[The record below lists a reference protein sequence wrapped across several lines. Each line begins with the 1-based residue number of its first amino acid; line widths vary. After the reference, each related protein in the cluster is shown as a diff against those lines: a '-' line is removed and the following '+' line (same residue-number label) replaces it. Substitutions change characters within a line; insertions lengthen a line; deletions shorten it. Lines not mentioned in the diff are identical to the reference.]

1 MDPLYGGRSGRGQK
15 ESRETVSALSA
26 VCYIYVN
33 GEQDRPEGSAAVEKL
48 QIRGGILM
56 RSRFENSRRPAD
68 FRPSLVWLAIFILF
82 TVLVAVVNRQP
93 VGPQD
98 SVVGFADFN
107 LSVHEAVG
115 VHKVFHILS
124 TILGFA
130 AILYAAM
137 QTFSAVRQCVQRGGP
152 DRVAADSL
160 AMLVVYTVTVLIYI
174 LFEFVVINYRPVL
187 DDGALAASY
196 PSSHSLL
203 AVAVFLT
210 GAQQIRIRV
219 RNAQDRQLFT
229 AVLTAACVLTI
240 LARFLSGVHWATD
253 IIGGIL
259 AGYFVLS
266 LYRPVIRLIRNMR
279 V

>member
-1 MDPLYGGRSGRGQK
+1 M
-15 ESRETVSALSA
+15 
-26 VCYIYVN
+26 CYIYVN
-33 GEQDRPEGSAAVEKL
+33 GGRTDRKDPPPWKKL

-130 AILYAAM
+130 AILYAAL

-174 LFEFVVINYRPVL
+174 LIEFVVIFGYLVGLLGKFEILHRTGVL
-187 DDGALAASY
+187 PWATWFYIADIVMVAIDVVLYFRNTALDRKRD
-196 PSSHSLL
+196 
-203 AVAVFLT
+203 AVA
-210 GAQQIRIRV
+210 
-219 RNAQDRQLFT
+219 
-229 AVLTAACVLTI
+229 
-240 LARFLSGVHWATD
+240 
-253 IIGGIL
+253 
-259 AGYFVLS
+259 
-266 LYRPVIRLIRNMR
+266 
-279 V
+279 